1 MEHTFIQ
8 RFLKTSPHFDLP
20 VDLPSGNFATY
31 AIEAADVNNDG
42 FPENKLRN
50 LPSSLASLPVLR
62 TLDVSYN
69 LLSSAEDHVFQL
81 TSLQYL
87 GIFRN

>member
-1 MEHTFIQ
+1 MI
-8 RFLKTSPHFDLP
+8 
-20 VDLPSGNFATY
+20 A
-31 AIEAADVNNDG
+31 

-69 LLSSAEDHVFQL
+69 LLTAAEDHVFQL

-87 GIFRN
+87 GNI